1 MPSTTPGKRGRPAG
15 LDHWRVTTPYE
26 HLAKQVADLYG
37 GQVVAWTD
45 GPRAGEWLVDTQV
58 RELAIYLPPSPLGN
72 TPVYE
77 LWDGQQMVRTC
88 SGAELPAAGGPGGGC
103 WTTLPTGPDG
113 PEEVESNC
121 LCREAGELAC
131 KPTTRLD
138 VVLAGVD
145 FAGVWRLVTHSDFA
159 REELPGMVE
168 ALAAVAARG
177 FANGYL
183 CLTNRASTGR
193 DGVRHKYQVPTLRLP
208 TSLESLAAGD
218 GFLQGLPREAVTA
231 PALPPPRPPDTLV
244 VAAPIPRQEAQDTAE
259 ALRALGYDDDER
271 QRLVHDV
278 TGGRTQYVS
287 ELYEDELAAL
297 WTAAGLAD
305 EEG

>member
-1 MPSTTPGKRGRPAG
+1 M
-15 LDHWRVTTPYE
+15 TTPYE

-145 FAGVWRLVTHSDFA
+145 FAG
-159 REELPGMVE
+159 
-168 ALAAVAARG
+168 
-177 FANGYL
+177 
-183 CLTNRASTGR
+183 
-193 DGVRHKYQVPTLRLP
+193 
-208 TSLESLAAGD
+208 
-218 GFLQGLPREAVTA
+218 
-231 PALPPPRPPDTLV
+231 
-244 VAAPIPRQEAQDTAE
+244 
-259 ALRALGYDDDER
+259 ER
-271 QRLVHDV
+271 QDAEMNYKEEVEEERRGL
-278 TGGRTQYVS
+278 TPEERKALLGG
-287 ELYEDELAAL
+287 
-297 WTAAGLAD
+297 GL
-305 EEG
+305 